1 MVKENQKIDE
11 KMGYEKFCEVL
22 KKEIALHIES
32 DIKPWQVQI
41 YRAGYKADASSQ
53 LGQALIYQA
62 NNGNTGD
69 SVLEQDCLVIDKIA
83 EIGVAFVISIKMLYE
98 AYRANDMDVVL
109 DAILEAY
116 GTLERA
122 MGIVSNETDDAGIF
136 S

>member
-1 MVKENQKIDE
+1 MVNLNQNIDE
-11 KMGYEKFCEVL
+11 KMNYEKFCEVL
-22 KKEIALHIES
+22 KKEIPLHIES
-32 DIKPWQVQI
+32 NILPSQVQI
-41 YRAGYKADASSQ
+41 YRAGYEADAGSQ

-62 NNGNTGD
+62 NDGNTED

-83 EIGVAFVISIKMLYE
+83 EIGVAFVINIKMLYE
-98 AYRANDMDVVL
+98 AYLANNMDVVL

-122 MGIVSNETDDAGIF
+122 IGIAPNETDVAEYF

>member
-1 MVKENQKIDE
+1 MVRVEQYDE
-11 KMGYEKFCEVL
+11 KMNYEKFCKAL
-22 KKEIALHIES
+22 KKEIPLHIES

-41 YRAGYKADASSQ
+41 YRAGYKADIHSQ

-69 SVLEQDCLVIDKIA
+69 TVLKQDCLAIDKIA
-83 EIGVAFVISIKMLYE
+83 EIGVAFVISLQMLYA
-98 AYRANDMDVVL
+98 AYQANNMDVVL

-116 GTLERA
+116 GTLERVMEIA
-122 MGIVSNETDDAGIF
+122 PNETDDAEYL